1 MDTTN
6 HTLVAG
12 IVCWHKGNKFLV
24 GFLCKYVNTPLLH
37 RKYIYSLAI
46 DTYLKFDLHYLKI

>member
-12 IVCWHKGNKFLV
+12 IVCWNKGHKFQV
-24 GFLCKYVNTPLLH
+24 GFLCKYVNTSLLF

-46 DTYLKFDLHYLKI
+46 DTYLKFDLYYLKI

>member
-12 IVCWHKGNKFLV
+12 FVCSNKGHKFHV
-24 GFLCKYVNTPLLH
+24 GFLCKYANTPLLC

-46 DTYLKFDLHYLKI
+46 DTYLKFDLYCLKI